1 MRRTRAL
8 VLSLAVVAGTLTG
21 ACSGDNPYEAGKAAQ
36 TAPASTTVDDDLSTV
51 STVSTTGQ
59 EGGQDDGQDDGQ
71 DENVYL
77 PEDQDVTDCVG
88 TVELPNCGSKEKGG
102 WRMYL
107 VMAVLVAGVA
117 FIAWRVARLVRRR
130 DAIVNAADVDADE

>member
-8 VLSLAVVAGTLTG
+8 ALSLAVVAGTLTG
-21 ACSGDNPYEAGKAAQ
+21 ACSGDNPYEAGQAAQ
-36 TAPASTTVDDDLSTV
+36 TAPASTTVT
-51 STVSTTGQ
+51 
-59 EGGQDDGQDDGQ
+59 E
-71 DENVYL
+71 ENVFL

-107 VMAVLVAGVA
+107 LMAVLVAGVA

-130 DAIVNAADVDADE
+130 DAVVNAGE

>member
-1 MRRTRAL
+1 MWAMRRTRAL
-8 VLSLAVVAGTLTG
+8 ALSLAVAAGALTSG
-21 ACSGDNPYEAGKAAQ
+21 CSGDNPYEAGKAAQ
-36 TAPASTTVDDDLSTV
+36 TAQTTPANTAP
-51 STVSTTGQ
+51 GQ
-59 EGGQDDGQDDGQ
+59 AAGD
-71 DENVYL
+71 DENVFL
-77 PEDQDVTDCVG
+77 PTDQDVTDCVG

-130 DAIVNAADVDADE
+130 DAVVNAGE

>member
-1 MRRTRAL
+1 MNRPTRPFAAL
-8 VLSLAVVAGTLTG
+8 ALAATLAVASLAA
-21 ACSGDNPYEAGKAAQ
+21 ACSADNPYGAGKAAQ
-36 TAPASTTVDDDLSTV
+36 TGPVATATD
-51 STVSTTGQ
+51 TGT
-59 EGGQDDGQDDGQ
+59 E
-71 DENVYL
+71 ENVFL

-107 VMAVLVAGVA
+107 VMLVLVAGVG

-130 DAIVNAADVDADE
+130 DAIVNAEE